1 MPREAVCRARGC
13 HDLGMV
19 HRRLGPVLAVVIVF
33 CTSAA
38 VLVLEILAGR
48 LLAPYVGVSLET
60 YTGII
65 GTVLAAIAV
74 GTAAGG
80 RLADRI
86 DPRRLLGPT
95 LVAGGILAW
104 VSLPLLTWMGPT
116 VGRGADSIVVLTAF
130 AFFLPAAV
138 LSAASPMVAK
148 LRLSDLDQTGAVV
161 GGLSAAGTVGALV
174 GTFGTGF
181 VLLAAVPTR
190 PIVLAIGAA
199 LVVGGVAL
207 WFWFATTMPSA
218 LTAGVVLAAVV
229 TTAGTAAT
237 ASSIC
242 QWETAYYCVIIEHDP
257 TDPDGRVLVLDDMRH
272 SHVHLTDPTH
282 LDFRYVRLFS
292 QVADRHGSGPLSV
305 FHVGGGGFTFPRY
318 LDATRPGSTSIV
330 AEIDSDLVAIA
341 EDHLDLRPGDGIVVE
356 TVDARGALED
366 SDDDSFDLV
375 VGDAFGGM
383 SVPWHLT
390 TREVVAEVRRVLS
403 PGGTY
408 VVNVIDRNERRFV
421 RAKAATLADQF
432 DHVVVVFPPV
442 GTLQAANYVLVAS
455 DAPLSDLTIDPE
467 DGRIVVGREL
477 DEFVG
482 DARVLTDGFAPV
494 DQLIAR

>member
-1 MPREAVCRARGC
+1 M
-13 HDLGMV
+13 
-19 HRRLGPVLAVVIVF
+19 LAVVIVF

-95 LVAGGILAW
+95 LIAGGILAW

-116 VGRGADSIVVLTAF
+116 VGRGADSIVVLTAV

-148 LRLSDLDQTGAVV
+148 LRLSDLGQTGAVV
-161 GGLSAAGTVGALV
+161 GGLSAAGTAGALV

-181 VLLAAVPTR
+181 ILLAALPTR
-190 PIVLAIGAA
+190 PIVLAIGAS
-199 LVVGGVAL
+199 LVVGGTAL
-207 WFWFATTMPSA
+207 WFRFATTMPSMRTATVLLA
-218 LTAGVVLAAVV
+218 LVVA
-229 TTAGTAAT
+229 TAGTAAT
-237 ASSIC
+237 ATSVC
-242 QWETAYYCVIIEHDP
+242 QWETAYYCVTIEHDP
-257 TDPDGRVLVLDDMRH
+257 TDPDGRILQLDDMRH
-272 SHVHLTDPTH
+272 SHVHLTDPAQ
-282 LDFRYVRLFS
+282 LDFRYVRVFA
-292 QVADRHGSGPLSV
+292 QVADRHGTGALSV

-318 LDATRPGSTSIV
+318 LEATRPGSTNVV
-330 AEIDSDLVAIA
+330 AEIDTELVEIA
-341 EDHLDLRPGDGIVVE
+341 EAHLDLRPSDDLVVE
-356 TVDARGALED
+356 TVDARGALVD
-366 SDDDSFDLV
+366 ADDGVFDVV

-390 TREVVAEVRRVLS
+390 TREVVAEIRRVLS

-408 VVNVIDRNERRFV
+408 VVNVIDRNERHFV
-421 RAKAATLADQF
+421 RAKAATLIDQF
-432 DHVVVVFPPV
+432 DHVAIIFPPV
-442 GTLQAANYVLVAS
+442 ATAHSANYVLVAS
-455 DAPLSDLTIDPE
+455 DAPLEDLVIDPE
-467 DGRIVVGREL
+467 DGRKVTGAEL
-477 DEFVG
+477 EEFVG
-482 DARVLTDGFAPV
+482 GARVLTDGFAPV
-494 DQLIAR
+494 DQLISR